1 MAKYSIGIDYGTLSA
16 RAILVDVS
24 NGSICAEAEY
34 AYPHGV
40 MDMALPDETPLEK
53 NSAFQHPK
61 DYLDAAEYTIK
72 KVVEDSSVCV
82 DDVLSLGIDFTACTI
97 LPIDDGGTPL
107 CFYDE
112 FKSEPHS
119 YVKLWKHHSA
129 QNEADYITWLAKEN
143 NQEWLELYGGKV
155 SSEWLFPKML
165 ETLNKAPKV
174 FDSSVRFVEA
184 ADWLVQQLT
193 GKEVHS
199 SCMAGYK
206 GMWNVKDGY
215 PSAEFLE
222 KIHPKF
228 KNVVGTKVSENILP
242 TGSKAGEINEA
253 GCKLSGLSVGTTVAV
268 PIIDA
273 HSALPA
279 AGIVSGS
286 KLMAII
292 GTSTCHIIMNDKPN
306 PVPGICGMVQD
317 GIIPGYAAYEA
328 GQAATG
334 DIFAWF
340 IDKCVPIEYAKNA
353 QKLYLSVFDYLT
365 QKAEGLPPGSNG
377 VLALDWWNGNRTPY
391 ADYDLSGMIC
401 GLTLATKPE
410 EIYRA
415 LIESTAFGT
424 KRILNLYKCHG
435 VDVKEIY
442 ASGGIAQKNPFLVQI
457 YADVC
462 GMKIKVPTGRQVAAK
477 GGAILAAC
485 ACGYYSTFKAA
496 ADAMSDKEVVEY
508 IPNLE
513 NTEIYNKIYSEYCEL
528 SEYFARRNK
537 RKEME
542 NE

>member
-1 MAKYSIGIDYGTLSA
+1 MSKYSVGIDYGTLSA
-16 RAILVDVS
+16 RAILVDMA
-24 NGSICAEAEY
+24 NGNICAEAEY

-40 MDMALPDETPLEK
+40 MDSMLPDGTPLEK

-72 KVVEDSSVCV
+72 KIVADSGVKSA
-82 DDVLSLGIDFTACTI
+82 DILSLGIDFTACTI
-97 LPIDDGGTPL
+97 LPVDENGIPL

-112 FKSEPHS
+112 FKSEPHA

-129 QNEADYITWLAKEN
+129 QNEADLITKLAKEN
-143 NQEWLELYGGKV
+143 KQDWLELYGGKV

-165 ETLNKAPKV
+165 ETLNKAPRV
-174 FDSSVRFVEA
+174 FDRASRFIEA
-184 ADWLVQQLT
+184 ADWLVYQLT

-206 GMWNVKDGY
+206 GMWNLKDGY

-222 KIHPKF
+222 KVHPKL
-228 KNVVGTKVSENILP
+228 KNVVGTKVSENVLP
-242 TGSKAGEINEA
+242 TGSKGGEIDER
-253 GCKLSGLSVGTTVAV
+253 GHKLVGLSVGTAVAV

-279 AGIVSGS
+279 AGIVSES
-286 KLMAII
+286 VLMAII
-292 GTSTCHIIMNDKPN
+292 GTSICHIIMNKEPN

-317 GIIPGYAAYEA
+317 GVIPGFAAYEA
-328 GQAATG
+328 GQAAVG

-340 IDKCVPIEYAKNA
+340 IDNCMPYTYVENAK
-353 QKLYLSVFDYLT
+353 KSGLSVFDYMT
-365 QKAEGLPPGSNG
+365 EKAKEVPPGSNG

-401 GLTLATKPE
+401 GLTLTTKPE

-415 LIESTAFGT
+415 LIEATAFGT
-424 KRILNLYKCHG
+424 KRILDLYTDNG
-435 VDVKEIY
+435 VDVKGMY
-442 ASGGIAQKNPFLVQI
+442 ASGGIAQKNPLLMQI

-462 GMKIKVPTGRQVAAK
+462 GMKIQVPTGRQAAAK

-485 ACGYYSTFKAA
+485 ACGYYNTFKAA
-496 ADAMSDKEVVEY
+496 ADAMADKEFVEY
-508 IPNLE
+508 IPKTD
-513 NTEIYNKIYSEYCEL
+513 NTKQYARVYEKYCEL
-528 SEYFARRNK
+528 SEYFAKRNK
-537 RKEME
+537 
-542 NE
+542 